1 MSITKE
7 QVLKALQEVIYFKE
21 GDNIVN
27 LKMLD
32 ELKVEGKVISFG
44 LVFPKKVD
52 NSNDIVV
59 NRTKKTLKE
68 ALGEDLE
75 INIEIKMDGKQQ
87 IAVITHDTTT
97 K

>member
-59 NRTKKTLKE
+59 NRAKKTLKE